1 MTIIVFYHY
10 PWQET
15 IKEWTAVWD
24 GHAGITVTRESLKEQ
39 KGSGFCVVHISY
51 SSRVAVECHNMS
63 YLVFVF

>member
-1 MTIIVFYHY
+1 M
-10 PWQET
+10 
-15 IKEWTAVWD
+15 WD